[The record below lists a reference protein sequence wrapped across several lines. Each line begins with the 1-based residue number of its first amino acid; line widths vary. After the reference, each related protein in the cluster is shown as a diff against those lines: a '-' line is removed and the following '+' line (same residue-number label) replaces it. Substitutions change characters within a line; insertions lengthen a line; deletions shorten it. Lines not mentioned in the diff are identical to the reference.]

1 VDCLVGY
8 AIISAGMTKP
18 INDIDLS
25 RWREYDAIL
34 TDSLWLLGR
43 RDNSGAHTPQYW
55 GNFVPQI
62 PRQAM
67 LRFTRA
73 GEMVIDPFAGLGTTL
88 IEAQRLGRHCIGVE
102 LNPTV
107 AEQARQRIQQEPAT
121 SVKWELLVGDSR
133 APETACAVAEQL
145 RRWGFDHAQ
154 LLMLHPPYHDIIRFS
169 DDPRDL
175 SNLPTTE
182 QFCDGFEQ
190 VVANFAPLLEPKRF
204 LVLVIG
210 DQYRRKE
217 WVPLGFYAMERV
229 RKHGFRLKSICV
241 KDMQENRGKRGQQH
255 LWRYRALRDNY
266 YVFKHEYVMFFEKR

>member
-1 VDCLVGY
+1 MDCFLEC
-8 AIISAGMTKP
+8 AIIFASMTKP
-18 INDIDLS
+18 INEIDIS
-25 RWREYDAIL
+25 RWREYEEIL

-43 RDNSGAHTPQYW
+43 RDNSGAHTSQYW

-67 LRFTRA
+67 LRFTRS
-73 GEMVIDPFAGLGTTL
+73 GEVVIDPFAGMGTTL

-102 LNPTV
+102 LNPSV
-107 AEQARQRIQQEPAT
+107 AEQARQHIQQEPAT
-121 SVKWELLVGDSR
+121 WVKWELIVGDSR

-145 RRWGFDHAQ
+145 QRWGFDYAQ
-154 LLMLHPPYHDIIRFS
+154 LLLLHPPYHDIIRFS

-175 SNLPTTE
+175 SNMPTTD
-182 QFCDGFEQ
+182 QFCDSFEQ

-210 DQYRRKE
+210 DKYQRGE

-241 KDMQENRGKRGQQH
+241 KDIQENRGKRGRQH

-266 YVFKHEYVMFFEKR
+266 YLFKHEYVMFFEKR